1 MKSLRSLLLAA
12 AAMMAVGSYAQVD
25 DTFVFLDADGNEIP
39 SGSTVTFT
47 EVEADEFLGENV
59 IHCPIY
65 VKNNT
70 EDKQG
75 VGGTLTLESIDNGR
89 FQICF
94 PVVCTEGMKE
104 PGEKFLDP
112 QTIMQP
118 GEKKNIQ
125 AEWFTEGEGSCKAT
139 LQLSLYEI
147 VTKRTGIITTETTG
161 DEIETDDPMPSLTLV
176 CANGVTG
183 INDVL
188 TVDNTKVEAVYSADG
203 KRLSAM
209 QKGLNIVKLSDGKT
223 LKVVK

>member
-12 AAMMAVGSYAQVD
+12 ATMMAVGSYAQVD
-25 DTFVFLDADGNEIP
+25 DTFVFVDADGNEIP

-47 EVEADEFLGENV
+47 DVVADDFVGDV
-59 IHCPIY
+59 IHCPVY

-75 VGGTLTLESIDNGR
+75 VGGTINLESIDNGK

-94 PVVCTEGMKE
+94 PLVCTEGMEE
-104 PGEKFLDP
+104 PGEKDLDP
-112 QTIMQP
+112 NIMQP
-118 GEKKNIQ
+118 GEKKDIQ
-125 AEWFTEGEGSCKAT
+125 AEWFTEGDGTCKAT
-139 LQLSLYEI
+139 LQLALYEV
-147 VTKRTGIITTETTG
+147 VTKRVGIITTEVAG
-161 DEIETDDPMPSLTLV
+161 DELETDYPMPSVTLV

-183 INDVL
+183 INDIL

-209 QKGLNIVKLSDGKT
+209 QKGLNIVKLTNGKT